1 MPAKSAI
8 LKLLPLLLI
17 VGVTLLALEFV
28 LAAAGI
34 PAYYRRPPSGITVEE
49 APWMT
54 CDELGCRFVQDA
66 VAAACENGE
75 MTGRY
80 CTVNRQGFHDAQD
93 FAAGV
98 DFDERLRILML
109 GDSFAFGESA
119 EIGKSYVETIEA
131 NLPQAIVWNTGIPG
145 VGTKQALLSFQTYA
159 PVLQPQIAVL
169 GFVMNDFK
177 DNILPLDHWIWMR
190 NGSAINRYWEDA
202 AKNIMLELDPAA
214 GRYRAYKAAPLS
226 NEIHRL
232 FIATHLGSLALK
244 TLDPLRSG
252 CEADC
257 QADATRE
264 YLRALRDATAAQNT
278 ALLVLLIP
286 DKRSMQINPGKGRWL
301 TAVQLMKELKM
312 PWFNLLDVMDAELDY
327 DIADPGDHWNSAGHQ
342 KVGRLLSAC
351 IKAFQISGGWSNC
364 QRVVMP

>member
-1 MPAKSAI
+1 MPAKPAI
-8 LKLLPLLLI
+8 LKLLLMLI
-17 VGVTLLALEFV
+17 IIGVTLLALESI
-28 LAAAGI
+28 LAAAGL
-34 PAYYRRPPSGITVEE
+34 PVYYRPPLKMTVEE

-66 VAAACENGE
+66 MAAACENGE
-75 MTGRY
+75 MAGRP
-80 CTVNRQGFHDAQD
+80 CIINRQGFHDAQD
-93 FAAGV
+93 FAVGD
-98 DFDERLRILML
+98 DFDKRLRILML

-119 EIGKSYVETIEA
+119 DIGQSYVETIEA
-131 NLPQAIVWNTGIPG
+131 NFPEAIVWNTAIPG

-159 PVLQPQIAVL
+159 PLLQPQITVL

-177 DNILPLDHWIWMR
+177 DNILPLDHWFWMR
-190 NGSAINRYWEDA
+190 DGSSTFRYWLDA
-202 AKNIMLELDPAA
+202 AHNIMLELDPSA

-252 CEADC
+252 CYADC
-257 QADATRE
+257 WVDATSD
-264 YLRALRDATAAQNT
+264 YLRALRDAAAAQDT

-286 DKRSMQINPGKGRWL
+286 DKQSMQPDSEKWRWPA
-301 TAVQLMKELKM
+301 AVQLMKELKL
-312 PWFNLLDVMDAELDY
+312 PWFNLLDVMDADLDY
-327 DIADPGDHWNSAGHQ
+327 DTADFGDHWNSAGHQ

-351 IKAFQISGGWSNC
+351 VKAFQISGDWSNC
-364 QRVVMP
+364 ERAVMP

>member
-8 LKLLPLLLI
+8 LKLLLLLLI
-17 VGVTLLALEFV
+17 IGVTLLALESI
-28 LAAAGI
+28 LAAADL
-34 PAYYRRPPSGITVEE
+34 PVYYRLPVKMTVEE

-75 MTGRY
+75 MTGRS

-93 FAAGV
+93 FVVGA
-98 DFDERLRILML
+98 DFDERTRILML

-131 NLPQAIVWNTGIPG
+131 NFPEAIVWNTAIPG

-159 PVLQPQIAVL
+159 PLLQPQIAIL

-177 DNILPLDHWIWMR
+177 DNILPLDQWFWMR
-190 NGSAINRYWEDA
+190 SGSAIDRYWLDA
-202 AKNIMLELDPAA
+202 ANNIMLELDPSA
-214 GRYRAYKAAPLS
+214 GHYRAYKAAPLA

-232 FIATHLGSLALK
+232 FVATHLGSLALK
-244 TLDPLRSG
+244 TFDPLRSG
-252 CEADC
+252 CDADC
-257 QADATRE
+257 QTDVTGE
-264 YLRALRDATAAQNT
+264 YLRALRDAAAAQDT

-286 DKRSMQINPGKGRWL
+286 DKQSMQINPGQGRW
-301 TAVQLMKELKM
+301 TAAVQLMKELKI
-312 PWFNLLDVMDAELDY
+312 PWLNLLNVMDAELDY
-327 DIADPGDHWNSAGHQ
+327 DAADIGDHWNSAGHQ

-351 IKAFQISGGWSNC
+351 LAAFEISGGWSDC
-364 QRVVMP
+364 AQVVMP

>member
-17 VGVTLLALEFV
+17 IGVTLLALEFV
-28 LAAAGI
+28 LAAAGL
-34 PAYYRRPPSGITVEE
+34 PVYYRLPPEIAVEE

-54 CDELGCRFVQDA
+54 CDKLGCRFVQAA

-75 MTGRY
+75 MAGRY

-93 FAAGV
+93 FVVGA
-98 DFDERLRILML
+98 DFDERTRILML
-109 GDSFAFGESA
+109 GDSFAFGEAA
-119 EIGKSYVETIEA
+119 ETGKSYVETIEA

-159 PVLQPQIAVL
+159 PVLQPQIAML

-177 DNILPLDHWIWMR
+177 DNILPLDHWLWMR
-190 NGSAINRYWEDA
+190 NGSAIERYWLDA
-202 AKNIMLELDPAA
+202 AKNIMLELDPSA
-214 GRYRAYKAAPLS
+214 GHYRAYKAAPLS

-232 FIATHLGSLALK
+232 FVATHLGSLALK
-244 TLDPLRSG
+244 TLDPLRAG

-257 QADATRE
+257 QVNTTGE
-264 YLRALRDATAAQNT
+264 YLRALRDAAAAQNT

-286 DKRSMQINPGKGRWL
+286 DKQSMQINLGKGRWL
-301 TAVQLMKELKM
+301 AAVQLMKELKL

-327 DIADPGDHWNSAGHQ
+327 DIADPGEHWNSAGHQ

-351 IKAFQISGGWSNC
+351 IKAFQISGDWSGC
-364 QRVVMP
+364 ERVVMP